1 MNPAELNC
9 KSLMI
14 GDLVSYN
21 GTPIKVENIHGDCIN
36 YSPDI
41 PYVQEEFFI
50 DIADV
55 KPITL
60 TLEILERI
68 GFYWGYTSSE
78 EDSINNMPTDIPVSM
93 PDKHWCYDNENGGEI
108 TIELPNESDGGHM
121 TVSNNDRWMEFIFD
135 KPISLHELQQMLRV
149 CGLNELADD
158 FKLEE

>member
-1 MNPAELNC
+1 MKTTELNY

-55 KPITL
+55 KPIPL
-60 TLEILERI
+60 TAEILERI

-78 EDSINNMPTDIPVSM
+78 EDSINNMPTDIPMSM

-108 TIELPNESDGGHM
+108 TIELPNESDGGHI
-121 TVSNNDRWMEFIFD
+121 TVSNNDRWIEFFFD

-149 CGLNELADD
+149 CGLNELADN
-158 FKLEE
+158 FRLEE